1 MRLTRRTSVRKDAPL
16 EPTHVNVDNFE
27 RAESDRMLAAISIQA
42 GGVNVL
48 AHLRVPTPL
57 NEQSVIRMNRDTL
70 YSFAVVD
77 LMGGATLSV
86 PPSGD
91 RYLSVM
97 IVNQDHYINRIFH
110 DAGDYDLTIDE
121 FDTRYALVAARVFV
135 DPTDPADIAAANQVQ
150 DGLAIRATSAEPFES
165 ADYDEKSFTSI
176 REAVLELARFST
188 DYDGAFGTKDRVN
201 PVRHLLGTAGG
212 WGGLPTSEA
221 KYINVE
227 PGLPVGE
234 YRITVRDVPVD
245 AFWSI
250 SLYNAEGFFEEND
263 RNSNTVNNVT
273 ATPNADGSITV
284 HLGEGDDDRP
294 NCLPLMDG
302 WNYLVRLY
310 LPRPEIFDGTWTFP
324 DVEAVPA

>member
-1 MRLTRRTSVRKDAPL
+1 M
-16 EPTHVNVDNFE
+16 EPTHVNVENFV
-27 RAESDRMLAAISIQA
+27 RAESDRMLAAISTQA
-42 GGVNVL
+42 GGVNAL
-48 AHLRVPTPL
+48 AHVRVPTPL
-57 NEQSVIRMNRDTL
+57 DQQSVIRMNRDTL

-77 LMGGATLSV
+77 LQGGATLTV

-97 IVNQDHYINRIFH
+97 VVNQDHYINRIFH
-110 DAGDYDLTIDE
+110 DPGEYDLTIDE

-135 DPTDPADIAAANQVQ
+135 DPADPADIAAANRVQ
-150 DGLAIRATSAEPFES
+150 DGLAIHAASAEPYES
-165 ADYDEKSFTSI
+165 PAYDEKSFTAI
-176 REAVLELARFST
+176 RDAVLQLARFST
-188 DYDGAFGTKDRVN
+188 DYDGAFGTKEEVD
-201 PVRHLLGTAGG
+201 PIRHLLGTAGG

-221 KYINVE
+221 KYINVD

-250 SLYNAEGFFEEND
+250 SLYNAQGFFEEND
-263 RNSNTVNNVT
+263 RNVNSVNNVT
-273 ATPNADGSITV
+273 AVPNLDGSITV
-284 HLGEGDDDRP
+284 HLGGCADDRP

-302 WNYLVRLY
+302 WNYIVRLY

-324 DVEAVPA
+324 EVEAVPA